1 MAISTGKR
9 KRKADEKEYDTPL
22 PLPCTTKELDML
34 LDKLIAYG
42 VFQPN

>member
-1 MAISTGKR
+1 MAVSIGER
-9 KRKADEKEYDTPL
+9 KRKVDGKEYDTPP

-34 LDKLIAYG
+34 LDKWIADG